1 MKHSGSSGDSG
12 TGNTFSSTSC
22 QRQDIV
28 TRALSV
34 LLLGDGKEEENR
46 GRALSQLSLLGK
58 EEAKDAILA
67 VVISLGDESTSVR
80 DTAYR
85 VLWGWYPHLKDI
97 RDWCSGL
104 LAERCVAAHLSVVHA
119 VLERLP
125 DADKAR
131 VERRPGWQALRLL

>member
-1 MKHSGSSGDSG
+1 MKHSGSSGESG
-12 TGNTFSSTSC
+12 TSSKFASTDC

-58 EEAKDAILA
+58 EEAKDAVLA
-67 VVISLGDESTSVR
+67 VIISLGDESTSVR

-85 VLWGWYPHLKDI
+85 VLCGWYPQLKDF
-97 RDWCSGL
+97 RDWCSGM
-104 LAERCVAAHLSVVHA
+104 LAEGSVAA
-119 VLERLP
+119 
-125 DADKAR
+125 
-131 VERRPGWQALRLL
+131 